1 MEINETKSS
10 QGTSLDFEIPAFYN
24 AFSLDNSF
32 GGIKIGLY
40 RSKDERNY
48 FYTPLIIAN
57 WEDFQTQLGEIKEDF
72 KAKDELLEL
81 SLLINH
87 SDKEIEKNIEAK
99 IIAIENGKRIKEKK
113 ESITTTDISLNL
125 LPFKFLKI
133 YAKVGDTKQWLNE
146 DDFIGITPEDNFT
159 TQISMIS
166 ERAYVIK
173 GSFKQLLNF
182 FNNRRTN
189 LIWANLFGDGSPY
202 STTTISAIATFF
214 NNTQNIKKIVGD
226 EDLIIENKVKS
237 SSSGGGVGF
246 SLGPVSL
253 GGGSSS
259 TIVSSEQKKKRFLNR
274 TFVSDVIYESKSE
287 INLSVDGEFSKY
299 SDLIKGF
306 IDKLFENKQKI
317 EAKIEVINNDTIKLF
332 NDQIDYTISSKEVD
346 ELLKSKPV
354 IDKSDENKETFTY
367 GGIKGEKETKNN
379 FKTQD
384 DIEWQKKGGDIVPI
398 KVDLYLLSESQLKD
412 EFSNLAILVNR
423 ETKRNSITPFLYPAV
438 WNSKKK
444 KYNESVID
452 KDNPIG
458 SILAFAG
465 IRENI
470 PIGWLLC
477 DGSELEKNEYSEL
490 EKILQNNWGQPS
502 SDTKF
507 KLPNLQG
514 QFLRGVD
521 YDTTNI
527 SDPDAENRKLN
538 GNGLS
543 REVGSWQEDAVG
555 EHSHTFFNN
564 YQVLGQPSNSGGG
577 ADENKRNGTREW
589 PTTNNPK
596 HRESRPKNYYINFII
611 RAQ

>member
-1 MEINETKSS
+1 METNETK

-48 FYTPLIIAN
+48 FYTPLIIVN
-57 WEDFQTQLGEIKEDF
+57 WEDFEMQLTEKKEEFENKEEI
-72 KAKDELLEL
+72 LEL

-99 IIAIENGKRIKEKK
+99 IIAIENDKRTKEKK
-113 ESITTTDISLNL
+113 DSITTTDISLNL
-125 LPFKFLKI
+125 LPFKFFKV
-133 YAKVGDTKQWLNE
+133 YAKVGDIKQWLNE

-173 GSFKQLLNF
+173 GTFKQLSSF
-182 FNNRRTN
+182 FNNKRTN
-189 LIWANLFGDGSPY
+189 LVWANLFGDGSPY

-214 NNTQNIKKIVGD
+214 NNTQNIKKIIGD
-226 EDLIIENKVKS
+226 EDLDIENTVKS
-237 SSSGGGVGF
+237 SSSGGGFGF
-246 SLGPVSL
+246 SLGPLSL
-253 GGGSSS
+253 GAGTSS
-259 TIVSSEQKKKRFLNR
+259 TVVSSEQKKKRFLNR
-274 TFVSDVIYESKSE
+274 TFVSDVIYDSKSE
-287 INLSVDGEFSKY
+287 INLSVDGDISKY

-306 IDKLFENKQKI
+306 IDKLFENKQKVK
-317 EAKIEVINNDTIKLF
+317 ADIEVINNDTIKLF
-332 NDQIDYTISSKEVD
+332 GEQINYTITSKQVD

-354 IDKSDENKETFTY
+354 IDKSDENKESFTY

-384 DIEWQKKGGDIVPI
+384 DIEWQKKGEDIVPI
-398 KVDLYLLSESQLKD
+398 KVDLYLLSEAQLKD

-438 WNSKKK
+438 WNSKKT
-444 KYNESVID
+444 KYNESIVD

-465 IRENI
+465 TKEAI
-470 PIGWLLC
+470 PLGWLLC
-477 DGSELEKNEYSEL
+477 NGAELEKSEYRLLYDILENLWGTASSE
-490 EKILQNNWGQPS
+490 
-502 SDTKF
+502 TKF

-521 YDTTNI
+521 YDTVNI
-527 SDPDAENRKLN
+527 SDPDAETRKLN
-538 GNGLS
+538 GKGLS

-596 HRESRPKNYYINFII
+596 YKETRPKNYYINYII